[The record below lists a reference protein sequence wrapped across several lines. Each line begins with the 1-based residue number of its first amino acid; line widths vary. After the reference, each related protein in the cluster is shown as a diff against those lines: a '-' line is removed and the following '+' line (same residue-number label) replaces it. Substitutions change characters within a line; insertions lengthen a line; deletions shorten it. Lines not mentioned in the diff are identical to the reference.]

1 MRQLSPK
8 EIRLTSP
15 RVLTPRMAAKV
26 ANLQFPPPP
35 VPRVTTR
42 AGPAKSPLVNSFTDT
57 ESSPKMENVS
67 HVTPD
72 TSAARS
78 ASAWPA
84 VPYAKH
90 SESPG
95 SPQIDEYFKPPTRPS
110 GESSR
115 KSSYSDETIRR
126 MNAEKEEMEESKPLS
141 TEWKPR
147 RPARPPSPNL
157 QAHAPS
163 HRRGI
168 SHSLSPELVSALRSP
183 PQQSSPRSPDD
194 EGKKTKSR
202 SNSMSL
208 KGLRASMSGKNV
220 NWRKDD
226 HQRDPMPASTS
237 ASTARYG
244 QNSEEPFGLFKQPIE
259 SSSSFPGLDTRQS
272 TSTSTTTSKQPILS
286 PNLSEFGSVDLNSP
300 LPDVSSTASLPSK
313 QPPPQSGMR
322 RLFSGSLPFKS
333 RSSTSTSASTE
344 SQPPPPQQRS
354 SLKSRRN
361 PSQDGASSF
370 AISSPIPE
378 SFHRVE
384 NGIMPPP
391 SLSPPR
397 RQPGSPGSP
406 HALKRKPV
414 PGDATYANGNGTA
427 NGNGNGNV
435 NGNGQPGLPN
445 SVSFGSVASF
455 VLEDAPKRRTRGQGE
470 YR

>member
-35 VPRVTTR
+35 VPRVTAR
-42 AGPAKSPLVNSFTDT
+42 SGPAKSPLVNSFTDT
-57 ESSPKMENVS
+57 ESSPKMESITNAN
-67 HVTPD
+67 VTPD
-72 TSAARS
+72 PSSGR
-78 ASAWPA
+78 SAWPA

-110 GESSR
+110 GETSR

-126 MNAEKEEMEESKPLS
+126 MNVEKEDSEDAKPLS

-157 QAHAPS
+157 MAHAPS

-183 PQQSSPRSPDD
+183 PASTSSPRSPDD
-194 EGKKTKSR
+194 EGKRSKQR
-202 SNSMSL
+202 SNSISL
-208 KGLRASMSGKNV
+208 KGLRASMSGKNS

-226 HQRDPMPASTS
+226 QRDPMPATTS
-237 ASTARYG
+237 H
-244 QNSEEPFGLFKQPIE
+244 QQQKPEEPFGLFKQPIE
-259 SSSSFPGLDTRQS
+259 SSSSFPGLDRRPSDQT
-272 TSTSTTTSKQPILS
+272 ILS
-286 PNLSEFGSVDLNSP
+286 PNLSEFGSVELNSP
-300 LPDVSSTASLPSK
+300 LPEVGSSASLPLK
-313 QPPPQSGMR
+313 QPPPPQSGMR
-322 RLFSGSLPFKS
+322 RLFSGSLPFKN
-333 RSSTSTSASTE
+333 RPSTE
-344 SQPPPPQQRS
+344 TQRS

-361 PSQDGASSF
+361 PSQDTTSTGSF

-378 SFHRVE
+378 TFHKVD
-384 NGIMPPP
+384 NGVLAPP

-397 RQPGSPGSP
+397 RQPGPGSPGSP

-414 PGDATYANGNGTA
+414 PGDAFAGGM
-427 NGNGNGNV
+427 NGNGNGKSH
-435 NGNGQPGLPN
+435 PGLPG
-445 SVSFGSVASF
+445 SVSLGSVASF
-455 VLEDAPKRRTRGQGE
+455 VLDDAPKRRTRGQGE

>member
-1 MRQLSPK
+1 MLTLIVMRQLSPK

-35 VPRVTTR
+35 LPRVTTR

-57 ESSPKMENVS
+57 ESSPKMETDS

-72 TSAARS
+72 PSAAR
-78 ASAWPA
+78 SAWPA
-84 VPYAKH
+84 VPYSKH

-126 MNAEKEEMEESKPLS
+126 MKAEKEEKEESKPLS

-183 PQQSSPRSPDD
+183 PQQSSPKSPDD
-194 EGKKTKSR
+194 EGKKGKSR

-220 NWRKDD
+220 NWRKDEQ
-226 HQRDPMPASTS
+226 QRDPMPT
-237 ASTARYG
+237 STASRHDH
-244 QNSEEPFGLFKQPIE
+244 NHKSEEPFGLFKQPIE
-259 SSSSFPGLDTRQS
+259 NSSSFPGLDTRQS
-272 TSTSTTTSKQPILS
+272 TTTSTSNQSILS

-300 LPDVSSTASLPSK
+300 LPDISSTASLPVK
-313 QPPPQSGMR
+313 QQPPQSGMR

-333 RSSTSTSASTE
+333 RSSTSTSTTTE
-344 SQPPPPQQRS
+344 SQPPPPPQQQRS

-378 SFHRVE
+378 SFHRVD
-384 NGIMPPP
+384 NGIGSIHPPQPPP

-414 PGDATYANGNGTA
+414 PGDNSHGNGTA
-427 NGNGNGNV
+427 NGNG
-435 NGNGQPGLPN
+435 QPGLPA